1 MKLASS
7 YNRVNLLAGI
17 CILLITGLFYYRAIS
32 YILTS
37 QLDKE
42 LKVEE
47 REIIGSVKAKGK
59 IPASTKFED
68 QQIIYRRTT
77 LPSPRLFF
85 NMEFDNQREMELGR
99 ELITNVQLQGE
110 NYQVAIILSRVE
122 SDDLIQIIFLIT
134 IVTAIVSLLIL
145 YLLNRFL
152 LGKLWQPFY
161 STLAKIKNFQ
171 LQSPDFNFPI
181 SKIEEFTELNQVVQN
196 MAARINTE
204 FSDLKTFTENAAHE
218 LMTPVAVMRSKLDSL
233 IQTDKLSQEQTELV
247 SDIYQSVSKMARINH
262 SLVLL
267 VKIDNKLLQDI
278 ALIDL
283 EQVIQD
289 KLKEFQELAT
299 TRGLFFTINLSSVK
313 VTMSRYLADILLNNL
328 FTNAINHNHHGADIN
343 IELNENYLSFSNPA
357 LNDTGLTEKIF
368 ERFQKSS
375 SSEGTGL
382 GLTIVRQICTGLGY
396 HLSYCFINKRHV
408 FKINFHTS

>member
-1 MKLASS
+1 
-7 YNRVNLLAGI
+7 
-17 CILLITGLFYYRAIS
+17 
-32 YILTS
+32 
-37 QLDKE
+37 
-42 LKVEE
+42 
-47 REIIGSVKAKGK
+47 
-59 IPASTKFED
+59 
-68 QQIIYRRTT
+68 
-77 LPSPRLFF
+77 
-85 NMEFDNQREMELGR
+85 
-99 ELITNVQLQGE
+99 VQLQGE

>member
-17 CILLITGLFYYRAIS
+17 CILLITGLFYYKAIS

-47 REIIGSVKAKGK
+47 REIISSVKAKGK

-68 QQIIYRRTT
+68 QQIIYTRTT
-77 LPSPRLFF
+77 LPSPRIFF
-85 NMEFDNQREMELGR
+85 NMEFDNQREMEPGR
-99 ELITNVQLQGE
+99 KLITNVQLQGE
-110 NYQVAIILSRVE
+110 NYQVAITLSRVE
-122 SDDLIQIIFLIT
+122 SDDLVQIIFLIT
-134 IVTAIVSLLIL
+134 IVTAVVSLLIL

-161 STLAKIKNFQ
+161 STLAKIKDFQ
-171 LQSPDFNFPI
+171 VQSADFNFPVT
-181 SKIEEFTELNQVVQN
+181 KIEEFKELNQVVQN
-196 MAARINTE
+196 MASRINTE

-262 SLVLL
+262 LLVLL

-283 EQVIQD
+283 EQVIED

-299 TRGLFFTINLSSVK
+299 NRGLFFTINLSSVT

-328 FTNAINHNHHGADIN
+328 FTNAINHNYPGADIT
-343 IELNENYLSFSNPA
+343 IELNDDYLSFSNPA
-357 LNDTGLTEKIF
+357 LNETCLTEKIF

-382 GLTIVRQICTGLGY
+382 GLTIVRQISTALGY
-396 HLSYCFINKRHV
+396 QLSYSFLNKRHI
-408 FKINFHTS
+408 FRIYFNDC